1 MHKNNNAP
9 SETLSPHFTV
19 PQKHSKNQ
27 ATVYV
32 SDGNSVYNSA
42 MISPKLPSFLIV
54 LCKRTLGNDDFDH
67 TAAAVCAAAYILK
80 VAFIQKILMHLSF
93 PQTDEPYYFPELEF

>member
-1 MHKNNNAP
+1 MVHKHCNAARCIKITMP
-9 SETLSPHFTV
+9 L
-19 PQKHSKNQ
+19 QKLFHPTSLCLKNIPKTRQ
-27 ATVYV
+27 QSTYV

-67 TAAAVCAAAYILK
+67 TAAVCAAAYILGK
-80 VAFIQKILMHLSF
+80 AQKSLYISPTLSCF
-93 PQTDEPYYFPELEF
+93 